1 MGRSG
6 RLREEEAKSGSR
18 VLQNCQLE
26 AKRDQMQQIDLQE
39 IVVDIIKRGF
49 GKGKRY
55 YNGERKPRDGE
66 VMLRVSKERNQ

>member
-1 MGRSG
+1 
-6 RLREEEAKSGSR
+6 
-18 VLQNCQLE
+18 
-26 AKRDQMQQIDLQE
+26 MQQIDLQE